1 MGYDKEKLHYHIS
14 LDRYAMLPRFVYLKN
29 MHTRNIS
36 NRYRIS
42 ILQELSFYS
51 CHLKN
56 KEKDLGK
63 SWNLGV
69 LIGKDLP
76 TGLILLY

>member
-42 ILQELSFYS
+42 ILQELY
-51 CHLKN
+51 CHFT
-56 KEKDLGK
+56 
-63 SWNLGV
+63 V
-69 LIGKDLP
+69 VI
-76 TGLILLY
+76 

>member
-63 SWNLGV
+63 S
-69 LIGKDLP
+69 
-76 TGLILLY
+76 